1 MLTDWNR
8 RWRRWAAYNRVRA
21 TIILGLAY
29 VAFSRPY
36 WNGLAV
42 GTTLIAVGQ
51 ALRFWG
57 AGYLEKN
64 QRLARGGPYRWV
76 RHPLYAGSL
85 MMGLGLSI
93 SVTHPLWWTLLYLVL
108 FVGFFVP
115 AIHVEELRL
124 QSIFGAEYQDF
135 MVDVPALV
143 PRLKRRSSPPMEPT
157 SSSFSWRRVLGNR
170 EARSV
175 IAMAALLAIQAAKIL
190 LGQGA

>member
-1 MLTDWNR
+1 M
-8 RWRRWAAYNRVRA
+8 RV
-21 TIILGLAY
+21 TIIVGLVY

-36 WNGLAV
+36 WTGLAA
-42 GTTLIAVGQ
+42 GGALIVLGQ

-64 QRLARGGPYRWV
+64 QRLARGGPYRYV
-76 RHPLYAGSL
+76 RHPLYVGSFL
-85 MMGLGLSI
+85 MGLGLA
-93 SVTHPLWWTLLYLVL
+93 VMVEHAVWWSLLYVLL

-135 MVDVPALV
+135 MVEVPALV
-143 PRLKRRSSPPMEPT
+143 PRIARTSSPPAEPPT
-157 SSSFSWRRVLGNR
+157 SSFSWRRVIGNR

-175 IAMAALLAIQAAKIL
+175 VAMAALIILQAAKIF
-190 LGQGA
+190 LG

>member
-1 MLTDWNR
+1 MLPELTR
-8 RWRRWAAYNRVRA
+8 RWRRWAAHNRVRV
-21 TIILGLAY
+21 TIIVGLVY

-36 WNGLAV
+36 WTGLAV
-42 GTTLIAVGQ
+42 GGALIALGQ

-64 QRLARGGPYRWV
+64 QRLARGGPYRYV
-76 RHPLYAGSL
+76 RHPLYVGSFL
-85 MMGLGLSI
+85 MGLGLA
-93 SVTHPLWWTLLYLVL
+93 VMVEHAVWWSLLYVLL

-135 MVDVPALV
+135 MVEVPALV
-143 PRLKRRSSPPMEPT
+143 PRIARTSRPPAEPPT
-157 SSSFSWRRVLGNR
+157 SSFSWRRVIGNR

-175 IAMAALLAIQAAKIL
+175 VAMAALIILQAAKIF
-190 LGQGA
+190 LG

>member
-1 MLTDWNR
+1 MLPELTR
-8 RWRRWAAYNRVRA
+8 RWRRWAAHNRVRV
-21 TIILGLAY
+21 TIIVGLVY

-36 WNGLAV
+36 WTGLAA
-42 GTTLIAVGQ
+42 GGALIVLGQ

-64 QRLARGGPYRWV
+64 QRLARGGPYRYV
-76 RHPLYAGSL
+76 RHPLYVGSFL
-85 MMGLGLSI
+85 MGLGLA
-93 SVTHPLWWTLLYLVL
+93 VMVEHALWWSLLYVLL

-135 MVDVPALV
+135 MVEVPALV
-143 PRLKRRSSPPMEPT
+143 PRVARTSSPPADPPT
-157 SSSFSWRRVLGNR
+157 SSFSWRRVIGNR

-175 IAMAALLAIQAAKIL
+175 VAMAALIILQAAKIF
-190 LGQGA
+190 LG